1 MDISGFLQDA
11 FEAHQE
17 TAAATAQVM
26 PQAMER
32 WVSAC
37 VTCIAAGGKI
47 LFLGNGG
54 SAADAQ
60 HLATELVVRYKDD
73 RVSIPALALTTDTSI
88 LTAAGNDI
96 GFDNVFA
103 RQVSALA
110 NKGDVVV
117 GISTSGNSENVVRAL
132 QAAAEAGAVR
142 VALTGEGGGRLADNS
157 DILLAVPS
165 KVTARIQEMHI
176 LLGHLMC
183 EALEQEL
190 GLVSM
195 PQKIGGGAA

>member
-11 FEAHQE
+11 FEAHQQ
-17 TAAATAQVM
+17 TAAATAQAM
-26 PQAMER
+26 PEALER

-37 VTCIAAGGKI
+37 VTCIAGGGKI

-73 RVSIPALALTTDTSI
+73 RACIPAIALTTDTSI

-96 GFDNVFA
+96 GFENVFA

-110 NKGDVVV
+110 AKGDVVV

-132 QAAAEAGAVR
+132 QAAEEAGAVR
-142 VALTGEGGGRLADNS
+142 VALTGEGGGSLAENS

-183 EALEQEL
+183 EALEQQL
-190 GLVSM
+190 GLVSL
-195 PQKIGGGAA
+195 PQKIGGGVA